1 VVTFAGEFLSRGRG
15 FAVNGSTLS
24 AAFPI
29 RVRPNFG
36 AAASI
41 RSSHIPSVCLWGWHF
56 IFPTLPEQ
64 VGSECRYDAPPDSGL
79 QVCDPQAEYLPR
91 DPAASVLYGVVSEQ
105 LETFLDRQRRRE
117 RLVPRFVER
126 ELRSFLECGVLAHGF
141 LRVHCD
147 ACGRD
152 RVVAFSCKGRSLCSV
167 AAGWLTLRPTSSI
180 ACSPKFL
187 SGGGCCHSPAPCA
200 TAWPM
205 TPGWQGTSLPYLCGQ
220 VFASLRRRVRD
231 RSANRHAHCG
241 AVRFVC
247 VSVTH

>member
-1 VVTFAGEFLSRGRG
+1 MDRHSPLPFPSGYGQI
-15 FAVNGSTLS
+15 S
-24 AAFPI
+24 APLRA
-29 RVRPNFG
+29 FG
-36 AAASI
+36 APTFLPFA
-41 RSSHIPSVCLWGWHF
+41 LWGWHF

-79 QVCDPQAEYLPR
+79 QVCDPRAEYLPR